1 MKVVVPFVQIQGH
14 NPNVRTNDFV
24 SNLNTYFKCIVV
36 SFSSLRFWNPT
47 LSLQL
52 TTNLHLPKKYA
63 KQLEEINVHTKIV
76 AYDHNPPIS
85 FGNTFLG
92 CFYLIDAI
100 GAEDENVLYLDPDIL
115 CVGPIP
121 ISEIRLNSIAALDL
135 KFEDQKQIN
144 GISPNEARI
153 LSSKF
158 SEKTFD
164 KVHKHYGGEAI
175 YIPQNLRRNILS
187 EIEEIWLGNKRSAA
201 KGQLFLPTEE
211 HIFSIVFSSYAVED
225 LNSIILRIWTTL
237 KYSKTE
243 GGDLDVTK
251 LSLWHLPAEKS
262 HGFRK
267 AYRLHGKGELFAIE
281 KNGSTINFMTSLFN
295 VNKPYFKK
303 LLSRNL
309 FSRV

>member
-1 MKVVVPFVQIQGH
+1 MKVVIPFVQIKSH
-14 NPNVRTNDFV
+14 NPNVRTNDFDT
-24 SNLNTYFKCIVV
+24 NLDTYFKCIVV
-36 SFSSLRFWNPT
+36 SFTSLRFWNPT
-47 LSLQL
+47 LTLQL
-52 TTNLHLPKKYA
+52 TTNLHLPKIYA
-63 KQLEEINVHTKIV
+63 KQLEDIGVHTKII

-85 FGNTFLG
+85 FGDTFRG

-100 GAEDENVLYLDPDIL
+100 GAENENALYLDPDIL
-115 CVGPIP
+115 CVKPIP
-121 ISEIRLNSIAALDL
+121 ISEIAIDSIAALDL
-135 KFEDQKQIN
+135 KFDDQKQIN
-144 GISPNEARI
+144 GISPREARI

-158 SEKTFD
+158 SEKKFD

-175 YIPQNLRRNILS
+175 YIPQSLKKNILA

-201 KGQLFLPTEE
+201 DGRLFLPTEE
-211 HIFSIVFSSYAVED
+211 HIFSIAFSSYAVED

-237 KYSKTE
+237 KYSKAE
-243 GGDLDVTK
+243 GGDLDVTR

-267 AYRLHGKGELFAIE
+267 AYRLYERGELFTKE
-281 KNGSTINFMTSLFN
+281 KNGSNINFMISLFN

-309 FSRV
+309 FF